1 MKSTREKGSVGLR
14 TSFHISRRIFLRQS
28 LLSLGGAV
36 LTCGNTETTQSAN
49 DTDGRPNILLVVSD
63 DQGWG
68 DLPSNWNKT
77 NVRMPVMEKI
87 GRAGIRFTS
96 FYVNPLCAPTRSSLM
111 TGLYSMEN
119 GMWRGPSRTT
129 TNHYRGIGKDIVTL
143 PRLLQRASY
152 VTGIFGKWHL
162 GYDKG
167 NLPNDRG
174 FDEFYGFLGGAHPYE
189 LTAGDGAYFHNEQPY
204 CENGHATDYITD
216 KVCAFI
222 HKNASGKKPFFC
234 YVAYNAV
241 HGPLW
246 REEHQRTSAK
256 PEWLDKAEQRG
267 IGFPRRDYVGV
278 LEHMDHSV
286 GRLLDLLDKLEIVN
300 NTLIIY
306 LSDNG
311 AITMESPTKSAYPG
325 NNGPLRGGKGTVYE
339 GGIRVPCV
347 MQWKGRFPER
357 IVSTG
362 AAIHV
367 DIFATCL
374 DAAGLPIP
382 RKNGKCLVRGMSLLP
397 HIFSGG
403 TKALPERTIIF
414 ELTGDVALRRG
425 KYKLVGKVSSNRA
438 DWEQTAVEL
447 RQADLELYDL
457 SEDIGETKDLMTAKP
472 DVYQKLKE
480 ELITYFESIAR
491 E

>member
-1 MKSTREKGSVGLR
+1 ME
-14 TSFHISRRIFLRQS
+14 TSFHMSRRIFLRRS

-36 LTCGNTETTQSAN
+36 LTFGRTETTRSAN
-49 DTDGRPNILLVVSD
+49 DANEHPNILLVVSD

-68 DLPSNWNKT
+68 DLPSNWKKT
-77 NVRMPVMEKI
+77 DICMSVMEKI
-87 GRAGIRFTS
+87 GRAGIRFTN
-96 FYVNPLCAPTRSSLM
+96 FYVNPLCAPTRSSLL

-119 GMWRGPSRTT
+119 GMWRGPSRTA
-129 TNHYRGIGKDIVTL
+129 TNHYRGIRKDIVTL
-143 PRLLQRASY
+143 PQVLQRAGY
-152 VTGIFGKWHL
+152 ATGIFGKWHL

-174 FDEFYGFLGGAHPYE
+174 FDEFYGFLGGAHTYE
-189 LTAGDGAYFHNEQPY
+189 LAADDRAYFHNERPY

-216 KVCAFI
+216 KAAAFI
-222 HKNASGKKPFFC
+222 HQNASGKKPFFC

-246 REEHQRTSAK
+246 REERRRTSAK
-256 PEWLDKAEQRG
+256 PEWLGKAGQRG

-286 GRLLDLLDKLEIVN
+286 GRLLDLLDRLKIEK
-300 NTLIIY
+300 NTLVIY

-311 AITMESPTKSAYPG
+311 AITIENPTKSVYPG

-347 MQWKGRFPER
+347 MQWKGRFPEGM
-357 IVSTG
+357 VSTG
-362 AAIHV
+362 TAIHADV
-367 DIFATCL
+367 FATCL
-374 DAAGLPIP
+374 DAAGLPVP
-382 RKNGKCLVRGMSLLP
+382 QKNGKCLVRGVSLLP

-403 TKALPERTIIF
+403 TKALPVRTVIF
-414 ELTGDVALRRG
+414 ELTGNVALRKG
-425 KYKLVGKVSSNRA
+425 KYKLVGKVSSSRA
-438 DWEQTAVEL
+438 DWKQTVAEL

-457 SEDIGETKDLMTAKP
+457 SDDIGETKNLRTTRSNI
-472 DVYQKLKE
+472 YQKLKG
-480 ELITYFESIAR
+480 ELLEYFEGIANQFDT
-491 E
+491 